1 MIKLKTLLSE
11 IQYQSSI
18 NEGPYDSLDHEIVMS
33 VLDVAG
39 QFTSEANPAA
49 NQQWDSIEDLAKY
62 IKGDFI
68 DQKWHNDFDD
78 GIERVKQRHNIG
90 SGNVDL
96 PANSYNL
103 KMLSFD
109 DVIRTFPGDYKNV
122 QFNRMQPD
130 GKTGPYYE
138 DSVAFPTDSDSS
150 DKIGDLS
157 DFENWKK
164 PMLSKYGNDT
174 TIILDP
180 DAKWFDKV
188 KIQSD
193 KFNKQSNSASSAKSS
208 TLNQWGTTE

>member
-1 MIKLKTLLSE
+1 MIKLKNLLSE
-11 IQYQSSI
+11 IHFPKTI

-49 NQQWDSIEDLAKY
+49 NQQWDSIEDLVKY

-68 DQKWHNDFDD
+68 DQKWHDDFDD
-78 GIERVKQRHNIG
+78 GIERVKQRHNLG
-90 SGNVDL
+90 SENVDL
-96 PANSYNL
+96 PTNSYNL

-109 DVIRTFPGDYKNV
+109 DVIRNFPADYKNI

-130 GKTGPYYE
+130 GKEGPYYE
-138 DSVAFPTDSDSS
+138 DSVAFPIDGDTS
-150 DKIGDLS
+150 DKISDLS
-157 DFENWKK
+157 EFETWKK
-164 PMLSKYGNDT
+164 NTLRKFGNDT
-174 TIILDP
+174 IILLDP

-193 KFNKQSNSASSAKSS
+193 KFNKLVNTTIRAKASN
-208 TLNQWGTTE
+208 L